1 MGYTGIAE
9 QCGDRIQNPR
19 PNEKGKRMSLH
30 TFNPEI
36 AKQVGVNAAVIY
48 QNIIFWTE
56 KNVANNRNVHDDYV
70 YCYNSIEAWGKLIP
84 YLSASQIRT
93 AIKHLVEAKLIVETN
108 LNEKKYDRTKWY
120 GVPLEAF
127 CEKSQFHLSNFANGF
142 VKNRKPIPDSKPD
155 SNPDNNNTSSNDDG
169 DMTLFELNY
178 WNYYPR
184 KVGKKAAFK
193 AWKRHIKGKQE
204 GKVMLAYY
212 DFVDQLKGKEEQFIP
227 HLATWINGERWND
240 GA

>member
-1 MGYTGIAE
+1 
-9 QCGDRIQNPR
+9 
-19 PNEKGKRMSLH
+19 MSLH

-108 LNEKKYDRTKWY
+108 FNEKNYDRTKWY

-155 SNPDNNNTSSNDDG
+155 IKQDNISSSAYDDE
-169 DMTLFELNY
+169 TVSLFERAY
-178 WNYYPR
+178 WSKYPK
-184 KVGKKAAFK
+184 KVGKKAALKSFK
-193 AWKRHIKGKQE
+193 AVMKQVDRGNVHYGEFKTGFEKYVLSMQGK
-204 GKVMLAYY
+204 
-212 DFVDQLKGKEEQFIP
+212 DQQYVKHF
-227 HLATWINGERWND
+227 ATWLNGEHWTD
-240 GA
+240 EA